1 MKYFIGER
9 MSIILDTSFLIALQN
24 PKDVHYSS
32 ALKIKEELA
41 KKRYGRCYISTYV
54 FDEFL
59 TFLRAKGFHEK
70 EIIDAGDALL
80 NEETITILLEEKNV
94 FLNAWSIFK
103 KFNKLSFS
111 DSMIVALAQHFGIKY
126 VASYDKYFEGVP
138 GIQRI
143 C

>member
-9 MSIILDTSFLIALQN
+9 MGIILDTSFLIALQN

-41 KKRYGRCYISTYV
+41 KKRS
-54 FDEFL
+54 
-59 TFLRAKGFHEK
+59 
-70 EIIDAGDALL
+70 LL
-80 NEETITILLEEKNV
+80 NEETITILLEEKNI
-94 FLNAWSIFK
+94 FLTAWSIFK
-103 KFNKLSFS
+103 KFNKLSFT